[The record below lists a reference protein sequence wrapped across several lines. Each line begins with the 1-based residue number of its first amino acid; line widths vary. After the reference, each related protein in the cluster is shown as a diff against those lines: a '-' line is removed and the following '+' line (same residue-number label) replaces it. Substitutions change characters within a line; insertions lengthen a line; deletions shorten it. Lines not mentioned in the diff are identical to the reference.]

1 VIPDPRF
8 VSSRPVTMTA
18 RLFSC
23 GVESLD
29 RYLRE
34 QASQDARKR
43 AAAPFVL
50 RTADNRIAGY

>member
-1 VIPDPRF
+1 
-8 VSSRPVTMTA
+8 MTA